1 MVAKEQK
8 VAEVRVSR
16 CIDLLGLSSQL
27 GFILSNVSFVNKLA
41 PTRIS
46 FFFLK
51 KMYLSGGSGAR
62 EMPRLYEASLVS

>member
-46 FFFLK
+46 FFFK
-51 KMYLSGGSGAR
+51 KNVPEWRFGCAGN
-62 EMPRLYEASLVS
+62 ASSI